1 MQDKL
6 WRLAGSA
13 MVVLSLA
20 GCSIMTD
27 KVSQTVSS
35 TWNKTLSSLS
45 WQSQPKTQAK
55 TEAASPSKPAAQAA
69 AASRLQ
75 PSKASGRWQGLY
87 QLQGDKG
94 SFQECASGQTI
105 VVLVEGDNVLL
116 EQAYL
121 NTRSSATASMLAEV
135 MGQVVELPAADP
147 VLAQQGHKMLAL
159 RVERFVSLSSKN
171 FCPQSAGWR

>member
-20 GCSIMTD
+20 GCSTMTD

-45 WQSQPKTQAK
+45 WQSQPKTQAAS
-55 TEAASPSKPAAQAA
+55 EAASPSKPAAQAA

-105 VVLVEGDNVLL
+105 AVLVEGDNVLL

-121 NTRSSATASMLAEV
+121 NPRSSATASMLAEV
-135 MGQVVELPAADP
+135 TGQVVELPAADP
-147 VLAQQGHKMLAL
+147 VLAQQGQKRLAL
-159 RVERFVSLSSKN
+159 RVERLVSLSSKN

>member
-13 MVVLSLA
+13 VLVMSLA
-20 GCSIMTD
+20 ACSSMTD
-27 KVSQTVSS
+27 KVSQTLSS
-35 TWNKTLSSLS
+35 TWNKTRSSLS
-45 WQSQPKTQAK
+45 WNSQPKA
-55 TEAASPSKPAAQAA
+55 EAAVKAQSSAQP

-87 QLQGDKG
+87 QLQDGKG
-94 SFQECASGQTI
+94 SFQECVSGQT
-105 VVLVEGDNVLL
+105 VAVLLEGDNVLL

-121 NTRSSATASMLAEV
+121 NTRSSAAASMLAEV
-135 MGQVVELPAADP
+135 TGQMVERPVADP
-147 VLAQQGHKMLAL
+147 VLAQQGQKMLAL
-159 RVERFVSLSSKN
+159 RVERLVSLSSKN